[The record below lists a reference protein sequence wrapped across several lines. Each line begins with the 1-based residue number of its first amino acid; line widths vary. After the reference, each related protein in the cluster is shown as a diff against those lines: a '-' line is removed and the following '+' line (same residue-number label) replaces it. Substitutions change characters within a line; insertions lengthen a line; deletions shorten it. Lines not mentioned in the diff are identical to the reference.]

1 MMASPMPQPQMIQP
15 PAYPGSTVHPQ
26 ISNNSQM
33 MSDPVYQPQV
43 FTDPGL
49 TNPKLNQSSGQEL
62 ASAEENR
69 SIIFFKTFMN
79 YKV

>member
-1 MMASPMPQPQMIQP
+1 MP
-15 PAYPGSTVHPQ
+15 
-26 ISNNSQM
+26 NNSQM
-33 MSDPVYQPQV
+33 RSDPVYQPQV
-43 FTDPGL
+43 FTDTGL

>member
-1 MMASPMPQPQMIQP
+1 MP
-15 PAYPGSTVHPQ
+15 
-26 ISNNSQM
+26 NNSQM
-33 MSDPVYQPQV
+33 KSDPVYQPQV
-43 FTDPGL
+43 FTDTGL

-69 SIIFFKTFMN
+69 GNFFLKIFMN

>member
-1 MMASPMPQPQMIQP
+1 MP
-15 PAYPGSTVHPQ
+15 
-26 ISNNSQM
+26 NNSQM
-33 MSDPVYQPQV
+33 KSDPVYQPQV
-43 FTDPGL
+43 FMGPGFK
-49 TNPKLNQSSGQEL
+49 NPELNQSSGQEL

>member
-1 MMASPMPQPQMIQP
+1 M
-15 PAYPGSTVHPQ
+15 
-26 ISNNSQM
+26 SNNSQM

-62 ASAEENR
+62 ASAKENR
-69 SIIFFKTFMN
+69 SMIFLRLL
-79 YKV
+79 